1 MTSYPEMFRS
11 RKEEIRLKNLLVTGY
26 RAHELGIYNNKHEGI
41 PYIRQA
47 IAARLIPLI
56 EEGLEWVITPGQ
68 YGVDLW
74 ACEAVLELKETYP
87 QLKCSIITAFSNQ
100 EEQWKEEKQTYY
112 RELIR
117 KVDFYGSVSKE
128 GYQGVWQFRARDE
141 LLFRKSDGI
150 LLVYDEDAGE
160 ASPKFIKERALK
172 KQMEEGYVYLQIGPE
187 DIQAVAEDQQV
198 WEDYPSD
205 YSSDYSSE

>member
-1 MTSYPEMFRS
+1 M
-11 RKEEIRLKNLLVTGY
+11 KNLLVTGY
-26 RAHELGIYNNKHEGI
+26 RAHELGIYNNKHQGI

-87 QLKCSIITAFSNQ
+87 QLKCSIITAFSNP
-100 EEQWKEEKQTYY
+100 EEQWNEEKQSYF

-117 KVDFYGSVSKE
+117 SVDYFGSISKE
-128 GYQGVWQFRARDE
+128 CYQGVWQFHARDE
-141 LLFRKSDGI
+141 LLFRKTDGI
-150 LLVYDEDAGE
+150 LLVYDEEAGE
-160 ASPKFIKERALK
+160 ASPKYVKERALK
-172 KQMEEGYVYLQIGPE
+172 KQMEEGYVYIQIGPE
-187 DIQAVAEDQQV
+187 EIQAVADEERLLDDFPL
-198 WEDYPSD
+198 E
-205 YSSDYSSE
+205 